1 MAGGRLKERPM
12 MAFILMLS
20 GGLFILLGSVSSL
33 LLSTVFRSL
42 ITQMITHMYGYGFYG
57 FALAAAGML
66 FGLLVM
72 YSAFMVNTTDI
83 EKVRKW
89 STVGLIC
96 SVLSLIDFG
105 GFGIGFVLAFAGS
118 VAAMMAK

>member
-1 MAGGRLKERPM
+1 MADGKLRERPM

-20 GGLFILLGSVSSL
+20 GGLFILLGSASSF
-33 LLSTVFRSL
+33 LLSTIFRSL

-57 FALAAAGML
+57 FVLAAAGML
-66 FGLLVM
+66 FGIIVI
-72 YSAFMVNTTDI
+72 YSAFMINATDV
-83 EKVRKW
+83 ERVRKW

-105 GFGIGFVLAFAGS
+105 GFGVGFVLAFAGS
-118 VAAMMAK
+118 VVAMMAK